1 MREALGVDV
10 SRETSDRLERYLEL
24 LEKWTSRINL
34 VAPGTIRSA
43 WRRHFVDSAQL
54 WHLRPPRAR
63 SWVDIGSGAGFPGL
77 VVAILAKE
85 LDPDLAVTLVE
96 SDARKAAFLRA
107 VMRETSVEARLEVA
121 RAERIAPQGADV
133 LSARALAPLD
143 RLLALA
149 ERHLGQKG
157 VALFPKG
164 ANAETEIEAALA
176 RWSFRCE
183 KHPSRTDAKAVILK
197 IGEPIRG

>member
-1 MREALGVDV
+1 MFHVKQATASNGISSFWRSGRAASISLRQEQSEV
-10 SRETSDRLERYLEL
+10 
-24 LEKWTSRINL
+24 
-34 VAPGTIRSA
+34 PGTGISSR
-43 WRRHFVDSAQL
+43 
-54 WHLRPPRAR
+54 
-63 SWVDIGSGAGFPGL
+63 WVDIGSGAGFPGL